1 MPTDQLTTAIS
12 RLLATDAPRILVAID
27 GRCASGKTTLA
38 RALAE
43 QYGANLFHTDDFF
56 LPPKKRT
63 AERLATP
70 GGNMDRERFEEELL
84 IPLQTGLP
92 FSYRPWNCNK
102 GDFDPPV
109 QVFPKR
115 LNLIEG
121 AYSCHPEIV
130 SYYDFCVFSDISPA
144 LQKERILARNGENGY
159 LTFHNKWIP
168 MEEVYLRTFDIQNK
182 CDIKI
187 KS

>member
-1 MPTDQLTTAIS
+1 MKADALKKEIC

-27 GRCASGKTTLA
+27 GRCASGKSTLA
-38 RALAE
+38 AALAK
-43 QYGANLFHTDDFF
+43 QYDANLFHTDDFF
-56 LPPKKRT
+56 LPPEKQT
-63 AERLATP
+63 EARLATP
-70 GGNMDRERFEEELL
+70 GENMDRERFEKEILS
-84 IPLQTGLP
+84 PLRSGTP

-130 SYYDFCVFSDISPA
+130 SYYDLCVFSDISPA
-144 LQKERILARNGENGY
+144 LQKKRILARNGENGY
-159 LTFHNKWIP
+159 LTFRNKWIP